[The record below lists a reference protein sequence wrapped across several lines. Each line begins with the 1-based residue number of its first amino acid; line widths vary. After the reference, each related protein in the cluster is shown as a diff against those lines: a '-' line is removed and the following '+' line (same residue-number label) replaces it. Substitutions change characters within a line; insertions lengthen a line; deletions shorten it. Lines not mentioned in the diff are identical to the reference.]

1 MTTPATCVHPTVAL
15 DVVLVS
21 PGSRDS
27 GGILAS
33 PIQEITWWDGKAAD
47 TEVGM
52 CQVCGSAVARVHVG
66 VDGARWST
74 RWSTLHQ
81 PAAATSPA
89 AAHDR
94 VAELARA
101 YRAGD
106 RTTAALKQIEADGQP
121 ALANALL
128 LEWVHDGDP
137 DAARPYRDL
146 VDRFLAGS

>member
-1 MTTPATCVHPTVAL
+1 MTAPATCGHPTVAL
-15 DVVLVS
+15 DVVLVD
-21 PGSRDS
+21 PGSRDP
-27 GGILAS
+27 GGVLAS

-52 CQVCGSAVARVHVG
+52 CQVCGSAVARVHVL

-74 RWSTLHQ
+74 GWSTLHQ
-81 PAAATSPA
+81 PATAAPA
-89 AAHDR
+89 SHDR
-94 VAELARA
+94 VAGLARA

-137 DAARPYRDL
+137 EAARPYREL
-146 VDRFLAGS
+146 VDRFLAVR